1 MVNESKK
8 LDDLKLP
15 ALPELNAGYVVIQKE
30 AWTAVTD
37 YVRLQTSTI
46 NALTVAVK
54 SLENLCNLRAVAT
67 DNHLIKLEYEL
78 AEIAQALEGV
88 YIDE

>member
-1 MVNESKK
+1 MVTESKK
-8 LDDLKLP
+8 LDNLKLP
-15 ALPELNAGYVVIQKE
+15 ALPELNAGYIVVQKE
-30 AWTAVTD
+30 AWTTLTE

-46 NALTVAVK
+46 NALTDTVK

-67 DNHLIKLEYEL
+67 DNRLQRLEHEL